1 MDALNHGEIV
11 GTHHFFDAVTD
22 HAAQNFS
29 DINHDLNS
37 SYSSHV
43 ESISQGLDQHS
54 HNFSNDFS
62 HDFNPGTIIHSD
74 CIAFSGTDFNSSLDH
89 LHNSIQIETPSFD
102 HHLSTSNFHAEVMPR
117 EATPDYAAA
126 ANNEGWAKH
135 YEGLASSWANGGSYD
150 MAASL
155 QKDADY
161 HHQKAA
167 ENLNQ

>member
-11 GTHHFFDAVTD
+11 GTHHFPDAVTD

-29 DINHDLNS
+29 DLNHDLNS

-43 ESISQGLDQHS
+43 ESIAQGLDQHS

-62 HDFNPGTIIHSD
+62 HDFNPGTIVHSD

-89 LHNSIQIETPSFD
+89 LHNSNYIETPSFES
-102 HHLSTSNFHAEVMPR
+102 HLSTSNFHAEVMPR
-117 EATPDYAAA
+117 EATPDYAEASR
-126 ANNEGWAKH
+126 NEGWAKH
-135 YEGLASSWANGGSYD
+135 YEERAASWASEGSFSQADY
-150 MAASL
+150 L
-155 QKDADY
+155 QKEADY
-161 HHQKAA
+161 YHQKAA